1 MLIGLSLRGVIERV
15 GGFGVVLQEMA
26 LPILVII
33 VAMSA
38 ARFVWVFG
46 SDLVIATLRRLGL
59 ARLAPLGPR
68 CATVLGWAGMRGVV
82 TLAVALSLPE
92 DFPGRDFMLVAAFA
106 VILATVLIQGTTLGA
121 VIRWA
126 GLSETE
132 ADRPRLTMSQAEA
145 AMAQAQAELVEKR
158 AYDADGTLIHP
169 KLLERYRHKA
179 ASVADYAARVEEYG
193 PTLHAQF
200 DLVLEAVAVA
210 RAELIR
216 LHRGGEIDE
225 ETLQELERDLDLE
238 ELSAM
243 AAKA

>member
-1 MLIGLSLRGVIERV
+1 
-15 GGFGVVLQEMA
+15 
-26 LPILVII
+26 
-33 VAMSA
+33 
-38 ARFVWVFG
+38 
-46 SDLVIATLRRLGL
+46 
-59 ARLAPLGPR
+59 
-68 CATVLGWAGMRGVV
+68 
-82 TLAVALSLPE
+82 
-92 DFPGRDFMLVAAFA
+92 
-106 VILATVLIQGTTLGA
+106 
-121 VIRWA
+121 
-126 GLSETE
+126 
-132 ADRPRLTMSQAEA
+132 
-145 AMAQAQAELVEKR
+145 MAQAQAELVEKR

-193 PTLHAQF
+193 PTLHAHF